1 MKSIRSVSRRLFTA
15 TAVSVALATSQT
27 TLAANEQLEF
37 VPDDTLFYVGTGK
50 PISAEDFSAML
61 PGFFNADALKKMAP
75 GIDELEGRE
84 QVFEFLSDFAE
95 DPAEFTRRWGLGEE
109 LQFSVYTVGLMPV
122 FRIAGDMKQFETVL
136 DKIDAEKEI
145 KFDQLTHEGIQVRIS
160 PFESEEEK
168 PAEVAAPTS
177 AELQSAESELA
188 SIKEESSIATE
199 TLQSANDSLDAAKAG
214 NDASGIAE
222 AANEIAAAASEI
234 SKISKRQADAE
245 LALARLE
252 QQVTDAEGG
261 PGGGKS
267 SAGLIIAAG
276 GNDLIFSF
284 SPNAYD
290 PDLLNQLLGLEKPDE
305 SLEATGKLKNL
316 RKEWGYGEEM
326 AMFVDFK
333 LLADAITGG
342 ESRAAQQLQTL
353 SASDEFMDSSL
364 QPFSAEPCKGEIRQ
378 MAANWPMMVTGNRRF
393 EVGDETINFDSHFA
407 MLLENVALRD
417 TLKLFRGLVPTSQ
430 SNSNAMASFGVGLDI
445 DSAPQLSAQLTE
457 FISSVKYDCEPLK
470 MLNKINQ
477 TDISAA
483 SMGAMMFSGMA
494 RGVKGFSVN
503 VYDTDIN
510 MESRIPVKNL
520 DAAIAVSADD
530 PGALLQTLQLLP
542 QMNALSDL
550 PLDGTAVSLNELLPI
565 PTPEG
570 VEIFAAVKDKSIVFF
585 SGDQAKDFAGRLG
598 GNGEE
603 GFISSSLNTEMI
615 IEKINAV
622 VESLPEAVR
631 SEEKLDPLM
640 GYLQTYPLGNLS
652 YKIDFTDK
660 GIELDSIYEIA
671 RPPK

>member
-267 SAGLIIAAG
+267 SAGLIIAADE
-276 GNDLIFSF
+276 NDLIFSF

-305 SLEATGKLKNL
+305 
-316 RKEWGYGEEM
+316 
-326 AMFVDFK
+326 
-333 LLADAITGG
+333 LADAITGG
-342 ESRAAQQLQTL
+342 ESRAAQQLQAL